1 MVMYPAD
8 VSMFSS
14 GMIMYP
20 AGVSMFSSGMI
31 MYPAGVSMFSS
42 GMIMYPAGV
51 SMFSSGMIMHAAG
64 VSISS
69 VSTPDAG
76 LMRYVHAEYGHAA
89 HLLQTRILHDFTMI
103 RYDYGQKVRY
113 GIRLLGLLNAPI

>member
-1 MVMYPAD
+1 
-8 VSMFSS
+8 
-14 GMIMYP
+14 MYP

-31 MYPAGVSMFSS
+31 MYH
-42 GMIMYPAGV
+42 AGV

-76 LMRYVHAEYGHAA
+76 LMQVCAC
-89 HLLQTRILHDFTMI
+89 RI
-103 RYDYGQKVRY
+103 
-113 GIRLLGLLNAPI
+113 

>member
-1 MVMYPAD
+1 MYPAD

-14 GMIMYP
+14 GMIMY
-20 AGVSMFSSGMI
+20 S
-31 MYPAGVSMFSS
+31 
-42 GMIMYPAGV
+42 AGV

-76 LMRYVHAEYGHAA
+76 LMQVCA
-89 HLLQTRILHDFTMI
+89 
-103 RYDYGQKVRY
+103 
-113 GIRLLGLLNAPI
+113 